1 MASHVL
7 LKDVPSYIESFFANF
22 SRPIRSFKASQMPA
36 PKEKRRHPEANLV
49 FLMEDALE
57 KVETGRGQEQPMT
70 LD

>member
-1 MASHVL
+1 
-7 LKDVPSYIESFFANF
+7 
-22 SRPIRSFKASQMPA
+22 MPA